1 MERTSQ
7 DFLLPVLERL
17 LEPFPFSM
25 QGFRSDNGS
34 EYVNYQVAAL
44 LEKLRVAQFINS
56 RPRRSNDNA
65 QAESEHGSVILKA
78 FGRWHIAGAHAE
90 RLDRCH
96 PEILAPS

>member
-34 EYVNYQVAAL
+34 EYVNYQVDAL
-44 LEKLRVAQFINS
+44 LEKLRATEFTKA
-56 RPRRSNDNA
+56 RPRPSNDNA
-65 QAESEHGSVILKA
+65 
-78 FGRWHIAGAHAE
+78 
-90 RLDRCH
+90 
-96 PEILAPS
+96 